1 MPPPA
6 PCGFPP
12 ADSVCHHGP
21 MAYSGNLTCRDCG
34 LTFTASWG
42 SVEGADEYRCSS
54 DHVVYV
60 DSLWGAVLSPV
71 GSVAEGTTLAELR
84 GLCPRC
90 STELVT
96 GSLPSCPVCR
106 GRDHDIR
113 LN

>member
-1 MPPPA
+1 
-6 PCGFPP
+6 
-12 ADSVCHHGP
+12 

-42 SVEGADEYRCSS
+42 SVTGADEYRCSS

-60 DSLWGAVLSPV
+60 EAGWGTVLSAG
-71 GSVAEGTTLAELR
+71 GSVPAGTTLAELR

-90 STELVT
+90 STELIS
-96 GSLPSCPVCR
+96 GRLPSCPVCR
-106 GRDHDIR
+106 GRDHDVM

>member
-1 MPPPA
+1 MI
-6 PCGFPP
+6 GT
-12 ADSVCHHGP
+12 

-34 LTFTASWG
+34 LTFTATWG
-42 SVEGADEYRCSS
+42 SIRGADEYRCAG

-60 DSLWGAVLSPV
+60 ESRWGTVL
-71 GSVAEGTTLAELR
+71 GAEGMVAEGTTLAELR

-106 GRDHDIR
+106 GRDHDVM
-113 LN
+113 LG